1 MPEVDLEVFAPCNMF
16 PCNIYIYLDT
26 YKYICTIAP
35 MYIETVPN
43 RNSPPAILL
52 REGWRE
58 GKKTRK
64 RTLAN
69 LSSWPMHKIETLRK
83 LLRDEVLVSPSDLF
97 TTEHTVP
104 HGHVEAVLGTIHKI
118 GLDIAISSK
127 RCRERDLVL
136 AMIAERLLY
145 PCSKLATSRMWHTT
159 TLAEELSVEDADEDD
174 LYEAMDWLLA
184 RQNQIEKKLA
194 ARHLSDGA
202 VILYDVSSSYYEGRK
217 CPLAQYGHNR
227 DGKKDRP
234 IIVYGVMTDSEG
246 RPVSVSV
253 YPGNTGDPKTV
264 ADQTEKLRQEFGL
277 SRIVIVGDRGMLT
290 QTQIVELKE
299 QPSLGWISALRSSS
313 IRKLVGEGA
322 LQLSLFDKK
331 NLAELTSP
339 DYPGERLIACYNPLL
354 ADERSR
360 KRQELLAATEV
371 DLQKLARQVARR
383 TRNPMKASE
392 IGLKTGKVLGRYKMG
407 KHFKLTIED
416 GLFKWA
422 RQQQAI
428 DQESSLD
435 GIYVI
440 RTSESKKQLSAE
452 DTVRT
457 YKSLSQVEQAFRSMK
472 GIDLLIRPIH
482 HRTEDR
488 VPAHIFLCMLAY
500 YVKWHMR
507 RALAPI
513 LFDDEELPDN
523 RRLRDPVLPA
533 ESSDTAKAKKWMHRT
548 EDGFE
553 VHSFKTLMAT
563 LAIRSR
569 NTYKMKSDPSGP
581 TFKQVSDL
589 TPIQARA
596 FELLGLLPV
605 EGK

>member
-1 MPEVDLEVFAPCNMF
+1 
-16 PCNIYIYLDT
+16 
-26 YKYICTIAP
+26 

-69 LSSWPMHKIETLRK
+69 LSDWPKHKIETLRR

-97 TTEHTVP
+97 TTERTLP
-104 HGHVEAVLGTIHKI
+104 HGHVEAVLGTIRKL
-118 GLDIAISSK
+118 GLDVVISAK
-127 RCRERDLVL
+127 RCRQRDLVL
-136 AMIAERLLY
+136 AMIAERLLHA
-145 PCSKLATSRMWHTT
+145 CSKLATTRIWHTT

-184 RQNQIEKKLA
+184 RKKQIEKKLA
-194 ARHLSDGA
+194 TRHLSDGA
-202 VILYDVSSSYYEGRK
+202 IVLYDVSSSYYEGRK
-217 CPLAQYGHNR
+217 CPLAQYGHDR
-227 DGKKDRP
+227 DGQKGLP

-253 YPGNTGDPKTV
+253 YPGNTGDPTTV
-264 ADQTEKLRQEFGL
+264 ADQTEKLRQQFGL
-277 SRIVIVGDRGMLT
+277 SRIVLVGDRGMLT
-290 QTQIVELKE
+290 QTQIVKLKE
-299 QPSLGWISALRSSS
+299 QTSLGWISALRSTS

-331 NLAELTSP
+331 NLAEIRSP

-354 ADERSR
+354 ADERRR
-360 KRQELLAATEV
+360 KRQELLTATEV
-371 DLQKLARQVARR
+371 ELQKLAKRVARR

-392 IGLKTGKVLGRYKMG
+392 IGLKTGKVLGRYKVG
-407 KHFKLTIED
+407 KHFKLTIAD
-416 GLFKWA
+416 GLFKWER
-422 RQQQAI
+422 RQEAI
-428 DQESSLD
+428 EQESKLD

-440 RTSESKKQLSAE
+440 RTSESKKRLTAE

-457 YKSLSQVEQAFRSMK
+457 YKSLSQVEQTFRSMK
-472 GIDLLIRPIH
+472 GIDLLIRPIR

-500 YVKWHMR
+500 YIKWHMR

-513 LFDDEELPDN
+513 LFEDEELSNN

-533 ESSDTAKAKKWMHRT
+533 KPSEAAKAKRSTHRT
-548 EDGFE
+548 EDGLE
-553 VHSFKTLMAT
+553 VHSFETLMAE
-563 LAIRSR
+563 LASRGRSSYR
-569 NTYKMKSDPSGP
+569 IKSDPLGP
-581 TFKQVSDL
+581 SFNQVSEL
-589 TPIQARA
+589 TPVQARA
-596 FELLGLLPV
+596 FELLGLFPV
-605 EGK
+605 KGN